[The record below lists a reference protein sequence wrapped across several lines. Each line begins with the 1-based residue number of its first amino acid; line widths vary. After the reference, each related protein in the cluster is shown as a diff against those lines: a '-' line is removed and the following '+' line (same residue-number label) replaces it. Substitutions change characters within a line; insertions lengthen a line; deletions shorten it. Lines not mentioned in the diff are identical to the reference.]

1 MAVVQPVVAIL
12 SGSTVFTM
20 IRNTVTVERT
30 IEEVFDY
37 AAQFDRHP
45 EWQDDLKSV
54 TADGPLAV
62 GVTGSQTRQVG
73 RRVHTTQWR
82 MSAYDRPSILGWEIL
97 SGPMRPAGTMRFS
110 AEGTSTRVDFE
121 MEMNPRGLMKL
132 MGPIIDRQS
141 QKVVAQQFAKFKD
154 ILEHPR

>member
-1 MAVVQPVVAIL
+1 
-12 SGSTVFTM
+12 M
-20 IRNTVTVERT
+20 IRHTVSVARP
-30 IEEVFDY
+30 IEDVFDY

-54 TADGPLAV
+54 TADGPPGV
-62 GVTGSQTRQVG
+62 GSTGSQTRQVG
-73 RRVHTTQWR
+73 PRVHTNQWR
-82 MSAYDRPSILGWEIL
+82 MSAYERPQILGWEIP

-121 MEMNPRGLMKL
+121 MALNPRGLMKL
-132 MGPIIDRQS
+132 MGPLIERQGRKMS
-141 QKVVAQQFAKFKD
+141 AEHLAKFKD

>member
-1 MAVVQPVVAIL
+1 
-12 SGSTVFTM
+12 M
-20 IRNTVTVERT
+20 IRHTVSVARP
-30 IEEVFDY
+30 IEDVFDY

-54 TADGPLAV
+54 TADGPPEV
-62 GVTGSQTRQVG
+62 GSTGSQTRQVG
-73 RRVHTTQWR
+73 PRVHTTQWR
-82 MSAYDRPSILGWEIL
+82 MSAYERPSILGWQVL
-97 SGPMRPAGTMRFS
+97 TGPIRPTGSMRFS
-110 AEGTSTRVDFE
+110 PEGTSTRVDFE

-132 MGPIIDRQS
+132 MGPLVDRQS